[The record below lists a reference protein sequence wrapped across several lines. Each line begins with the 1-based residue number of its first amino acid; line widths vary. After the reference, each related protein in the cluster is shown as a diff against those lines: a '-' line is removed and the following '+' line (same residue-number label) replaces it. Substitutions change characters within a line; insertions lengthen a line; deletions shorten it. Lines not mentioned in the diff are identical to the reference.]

1 MTKKNIMADGF
12 EPKTR
17 NQIIDFWHQSYGF
30 NKDIIRVAM
39 GIIEATQS
47 DPDTGEWCDFT
58 GWHLQGAQEDSIQS
72 FCRILQ
78 KMGPSD
84 PKEPFDFR
92 RIWEETA

>member
-1 MTKKNIMADGF
+1 MNIMADGF

-17 NQIIDFWHQSYGF
+17 NEVIDIWHNRYGF

-39 GIIEATQS
+39 AIYEATVE
-47 DPDTGEWCDFT
+47 GEFE
-58 GWHLQGAQEDSIQS
+58 GWHFEGGQEDSIQS

-84 PKEPFDFR
+84 PKETFDFR
-92 RIWEETA
+92 RFWEVA